1 MINQETI
8 RSIISS
14 GALAPSG
21 DNSQPWYFCVS
32 DNAIFVFQ
40 IPDKDNPFLNY
51 NLSGTHVAIGAVIE
65 NICIAATVYAIT
77 AQVTLFPGES
87 DCVARID
94 LVQNNA
100 ERDPLADAIL
110 LRHTN
115 RKNYEQTSLPDDL
128 KAHIFA
134 EASREHGVRA
144 VISEGNSMKKLGHAG
159 SRAEVAILEN
169 HELHQLLFGNVVW
182 TKEEEEAKHEGLFV
196 DTLEFAPPQKF
207 FFRLCGNWKIMSF
220 LNKLG
225 FAKFVSNDNAKKYG
239 TGAAFVA
246 IITTTNTPKDFVN
259 AGRAMERVWLLL
271 NQRGYAVHPITATL
285 FFGQRIREGK
295 EEGLT
300 RDSWELMENAFL
312 DVKTTLNVQTE
323 NIAFMFRTGKTS
335 APSARSSKKPPIIKF
350 DKVS

>member
-1 MINQETI
+1 
-8 RSIISS
+8 
-14 GALAPSG
+14 
-21 DNSQPWYFCVS
+21 
-32 DNAIFVFQ
+32 
-40 IPDKDNPFLNY
+40 
-51 NLSGTHVAIGAVIE
+51 
-65 NICIAATVYAIT
+65 
-77 AQVTLFPGES
+77 
-87 DCVARID
+87 
-94 LVQNNA
+94 
-100 ERDPLADAIL
+100 
-110 LRHTN
+110 
-115 RKNYEQTSLPDDL
+115 
-128 KAHIFA
+128 
-134 EASREHGVRA
+134 
-144 VISEGNSMKKLGHAG
+144 
-159 SRAEVAILEN
+159 
-169 HELHQLLFGNVVW
+169 
-182 TKEEEEAKHEGLFV
+182 
-196 DTLEFAPPQKF
+196 
-207 FFRLCGNWKIMSF
+207 MSF